1 MRWNTPKIE
10 ITGCTCGWRT
20 R

>member
-10 ITGCTCGWRT
+10 LTGCTCVWRA